1 MSDISDR
8 IAALPAD
15 KQAILLRRLPQP
27 KRSTA
32 AESEHYDVAILGGGM
47 AGLTLALQL
56 TGTRP
61 GIRVLVVEKQRHPA
75 PEAAHKV
82 GESTVEI
89 GAHYLREILG
99 MKDHLE
105 GEQLRKFGLR
115 MFFADHDNQDIARR
129 VEIGSTAFPPLPTYQ
144 LDRGRLENE
153 LGRRVV
159 EEGVEFLDG
168 TAVVS
173 VAIRPQDERHRV
185 RIRDAA
191 GEREVQA
198 RWVVD
203 ASGRHRLLQRQLGL
217 GKRVGHSANAVWF
230 RVAHP
235 IDIKDWSDDPAW
247 QERISVG
254 DRALSTNHLMGPGY
268 WVWLIRL
275 ASGSISIG
283 IVTDP
288 DAHSFDRMNRFD
300 RALEWLREHEPQC
313 ARAID
318 EHRDEIQDFRVMK
331 NYSYSCEKVY
341 SGTDRW
347 CLTGEAGVFLD
358 PLYSPGIDMIAIG
371 NGLIVDLI
379 GNSLDGADVQARAVV
394 HDSLFLRLAT
404 IWLAVYEQQYTLM
417 GNARVMISKII
428 WDTAFYWGVF
438 GLLYFHDKF
447 RQLTDS
453 PSVTTGLG
461 RLTELSNRM
470 QLFFREWEAID
481 APDLRADFVDL
492 FSPLNFMVTLHHGMA
507 DGLSPAEFD
516 VRFADNVRLF
526 EQLAGQ
532 LVSTVIA
539 AHVDDP
545 EARGAYEQIR
555 RWQTEPLVA
564 DLVRTYRR
572 ESRHRPTSDGWMPVA
587 RRELDEVAR

>member
-1 MSDISDR
+1 MSGISDR

-15 KQAILLRRLPQP
+15 KRAMLLRRLP
-27 KRSTA
+27 RSQN
-32 AESEHYDVAILGGGM
+32 SIGIGPDHYDVAVLGGGL

-56 TGTRP
+56 TRTRP
-61 GIRVLVVEKQRHPA
+61 GIRVLVVEKQPHPA

-89 GAHYLREILG
+89 AAHYLRDILG
-99 MKDHLE
+99 LQDHLE
-105 GEQLRKFGLR
+105 NQQLRKFGLR

-144 LDRGRLENE
+144 LDRGRLENA
-153 LGRRVV
+153 LGERIL
-159 EEGVEFLDG
+159 EEGVDFLDG
-168 TAVVS
+168 SAVVS
-173 VAIRPQDERHRV
+173 VAIRPQDEHHRV
-185 RIRDAA
+185 RIRNSD
-191 GEREVQA
+191 GEREVLA

-217 GKRVGHSANAVWF
+217 SKQVGHSANAVWF
-230 RVAHP
+230 RVGHP
-235 IDIKDWSDDPAW
+235 IDIKEWSDDPAW
-247 QERISVG
+247 QQRAGVG

-288 DAHSFDRMNRFD
+288 NAHSFDQLNRFD
-300 RALEWLREHEPQC
+300 RALSWLRSHEPQC
-313 ARAID
+313 ARVI
-318 EHRDEIQDFRVMK
+318 EQHRDKIQDFHVMK
-331 NYSYSCEKVY
+331 NYSYSCRQVF

-379 GNSLDGADVQARAVV
+379 DRSLSGADVQALARV
-394 HDSLFLRLAT
+394 HDSLFLRLAD

-447 RQLTDS
+447 RLLTDS
-453 PSVTTGLG
+453 PSVAQGLG
-461 RLTELSNRM
+461 HLTELSNRM
-470 QLFFREWEAID
+470 QSFFREWEAID
-481 APDLRADFVDL
+481 RPDLRAEFVDL

-507 DGLSPAEFD
+507 AGLTPAEFD

-532 LVSTVIA
+532 LISTVIA

-545 EARGAYEQIR
+545 EAHVAFEQIR
-555 RWQTEPLVA
+555 RWQTEPLIA
-564 DLVRTYRR
+564 ELIGTYRR
-572 ESRHRPTSDGWMPVA
+572 EAKHHPTSDGWMTPT
-587 RRELDEVAR
+587 RREMDEVAR